1 MNSSVRRISSG
12 YKAKM
17 TAGLALVMVLAGALP
32 VLANGTAA
40 LEVPRVTTPPIID
53 GVLDDAVWESA
64 LRLTDFKTFKPDY
77 GKDPSQK
84 TEGFI
89 TSDANNI
96 YFGFRAY
103 DTDPKL
109 IKAAISKRDTMGQD
123 DYVGVFLDTFNTK
136 QEAYAFMVNP
146 LGIQGDGILNAQ
158 GNLDDSFDMVWYCKG
173 VITNDGYTV
182 EIRVPL
188 QSIRFPN
195 KPEITMMTAFFR
207 QIPRTSEMSSS
218 PAIYPDKGAII
229 TQTQPVVFRGLRY
242 KRVVEI
248 LPAATYSLRY
258 DQEGGRMVR
267 NMNQGDL
274 SLTAKVGLTSDM
286 TMDGT
291 INPDFSQVE
300 SDAGQ
305 IDFNRRYALYYRE
318 KRPFFLEGNEFFKF
332 AGWGE
337 DSYFQAAV
345 HTRTI
350 VDPAFGV
357 KLNGKIGST
366 NSLAAIYA
374 QDDFRDEGAP
384 RPQFAIFRF
393 KHALKDDTYLGAFY
407 TSRDQG
413 SDYNRVA
420 GADGRIRLS
429 SVSTAEFH
437 LFGSLSRPAGS
448 DSQTQGYAGAL
459 SYNFGNRNVNLQ
471 LLYEDVSRDFQVDT
485 GFLMRTGYRSLT
497 SFVNYIFYPKS
508 SFIQTIEPFYYSMQ
522 LYDTT
527 YSMFETINVFALRF
541 GLPRS
546 SGFRIDGNLGNE
558 VYLGQRFNRN
568 FWRLQAFTQI
578 VKQVYVEAYFRRG
591 RMIYYDSENPY
602 QGYGDDVQMSV
613 QYQPAEKLDFMLT
626 LAYTDFF
633 KKSDGSKVYN
643 YGIIRSRNTFQINQ
657 YLFLRAIVEYNDF
670 RKRLT
675 LDGLVSFTYIPGT
688 VIYVGYGSAL
698 EQVRWD
704 GLDYVTSDRFRQ
716 MQRGFFFKISYLW
729 RV

>member
-1 MNSSVRRISSG
+1 MSSKGKRISLK
-12 YKAKM
+12 YMIIAL
-17 TAGLALVMVLAGALP
+17 AGLFLALSAAALP
-32 VLANGTAA
+32 AQANGA
-40 LEVPRVTTPPIID
+40 LEVPQVTTPPVID
-53 GVLDDAVWESA
+53 GKLDDAVWETA

-84 TEGFI
+84 TESFI

-96 YFGFRAY
+96 YFAFRAY
-103 DTDPKL
+103 DTDPKT
-109 IKAAISKRDTMGQD
+109 IKASISKRDTMGQD
-123 DYVGVFLDTFNTK
+123 DFVGVFLDTFNTK
-136 QEAYAFMVNP
+136 QEAYAFLVNP
-146 LGIQGDGILNAQ
+146 LGIQGDGILNTQ
-158 GNLDDSFDMVWYCKG
+158 GNLDDTFDMVWYCKG
-173 VITNDGYTV
+173 EITADGYTV
-182 EIRVPL
+182 EARIPL

-195 KPEITMMTAFFR
+195 KGEVTMIAAFFR
-207 QIPRTSEMSSS
+207 QIVRTSEMDSA
-218 PAIYPDKGAII
+218 PALYPDKGAIL
-229 TQTQPVVFRGLRY
+229 TQGQPVLFRGLHY

-258 DQEGGRMVR
+258 DGEGGKMVR
-267 NMNQGDL
+267 NTNEADL
-274 SLTAKVGLTSDM
+274 SLTAKVGITSDM
-286 TMDGT
+286 TAEGA

-305 IDFNRRYALYYRE
+305 IDFNRRYALYYQE
-318 KRPFFLEGNEFFKF
+318 KRAFFLEGNDIFKF
-332 AGWGE
+332 AGYGE

-350 VDPAFGV
+350 VDPDFGI
-357 KLNGKIGST
+357 KLNGKVGAT
-366 NSLAAIYA
+366 NSVAAIYA
-374 QDDFRDEGAP
+374 QDNFRESGEDP

-393 KHALKDDTYLGAFY
+393 KHALKEDSYLGAFY

-420 GADGRIRLS
+420 GADGRVRLS
-429 SVSTAEFH
+429 PVATAEFH

-448 DSQTQGYAGAL
+448 DAQTQGYAGAL
-459 SYNFGNRNVNLQ
+459 AYNFGNRNVNVQ
-471 LLYEDVSRDFQVDT
+471 LLYEDVSKDFQVDT

-508 SFIQTIEPFYYSMQ
+508 GFFHTIEPFYYSMQ

-558 VYLGQRFNRN
+558 VYVGHRFSRS
-568 FWRLQAFTQI
+568 FWRVQAFTQI
-578 VKQVYVEAYFRRG
+578 VKQVYFQAYFRRG
-591 RMIYYDSENPY
+591 RMIFYDPDDPY

-613 QYQPAEKLDFMLT
+613 QYQPLEKLDFMLT

-633 KKSDGSKVYN
+633 KKADGSKVYD
-643 YGIIRSRNTFQINQ
+643 YAIVRSRNTFQINE

-675 LDGLVSFTYIPGT
+675 LDTLISFTYIPGT
-688 VIYVGYGSAL
+688 VVFLGYGSAL
-698 EQVRWD
+698 EQTRWD
-704 GLDYVTSDRFRQ
+704 GLDYVTSDRFRE